1 MSSIT
6 LTRQFAP
13 YVQVT
18 SRTVTRNSQRSRV
31 MPFLRTFKSKN
42 WLVAF
47 FVAVNL
53 ALLGSY
59 MFSVNMYAGLSYE
72 QSRLTSILNSS
83 RAKAQE
89 LKVQSAEH
97 SSVAR
102 AQNNLDLQKT
112 FVATGLVEVISLDQ
126 NTPHYTFR

>member
-1 MSSIT
+1 
-6 LTRQFAP
+6 
-13 YVQVT
+13 
-18 SRTVTRNSQRSRV
+18 

-83 RAKAQE
+83 RAKVQE